1 MHSLTSYQAAAVAN
15 AENLTASRLTNNLL
29 TATGNICMQV
39 LDREDSTTQPLRS
52 HAALQRDFAD
62 TEAAIGALLFNAAV
76 LADRFGIDL
85 AELAEAQLEKV
96 ERITNSGRL
105 RMLAGGKS

>member
-1 MHSLTSYQAAAVAN
+1 MHSLASYQQSAVAN
-15 AENLTASRLTNNLL
+15 AEDLPADRLVNNLL
-29 TATGNICMQV
+29 SSVIGVSRQL

-52 HAALQRDFAD
+52 RTASPRDFAD

-85 AELAEAQLEKV
+85 AEIAEAQLEKV